1 MYGRNATVMER
12 VALRSGLHARSHSR
26 FCPKDEIYHAVF
38 SFGKSKRFTICSG
51 FVHSNFSQTAFNK
64 LVMRKNTT
72 ILMLCALVLLADSI
86 CIKQTIEMR
95 ETLGTA
101 FLVSMMI
108 AQIVSAF
115 AVSFLALLVFR
126 KSHARQKKPDR
137 RRSAFALFQPLR
149 RLFVSVWS

>member
-1 MYGRNATVMER
+1 
-12 VALRSGLHARSHSR
+12 
-26 FCPKDEIYHAVF
+26 
-38 SFGKSKRFTICSG
+38 
-51 FVHSNFSQTAFNK
+51 
-64 LVMRKNTT
+64 
-72 ILMLCALVLLADSI
+72 MLCALILLANAV

-126 KSHARQKKPDR
+126 KSHLRQKKPAR

-149 RLFVSVWS
+149 CLFVSVWS